1 MPKWVTFSGDGYKPM
16 GTGAW
21 RYLNPAYLTK
31 DENDKKP
38 YDYYIVM
45 YVGTPHSVS
54 DRTIDC

>member
-31 DENDKKP
+31 DENDK
-38 YDYYIVM
+38 V
-45 YVGTPHSVS
+45 
-54 DRTIDC
+54 RTATTRSS